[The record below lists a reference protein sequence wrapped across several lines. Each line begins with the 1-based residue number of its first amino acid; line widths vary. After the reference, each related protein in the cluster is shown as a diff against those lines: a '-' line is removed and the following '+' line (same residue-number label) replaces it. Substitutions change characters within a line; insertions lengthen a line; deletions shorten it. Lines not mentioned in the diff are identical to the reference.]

1 MKFTKLV
8 GIALFATM
16 PVAMVQGDETKN
28 TGVILLNPQ
37 PQEKVEQVVE
47 IAGRVLAPGYPVVL
61 VRADQPGCLWW
72 AQERPKK
79 TSQRSFKASA
89 QIGNDNSL
97 DGSRFQIVVLM
108 VPTAE
113 GRELFQPGASFR
125 ELPPDLAR
133 SVETIVVLKKPNGIL
148 GNPKRTLT
156 KLESRPEIEPVDSQ
170 AEQAKLIQSPTE
182 NSQVERA
189 DLVTCSSLDGRKPIV
204 LVRSTQ
210 ANDSWWVQ
218 AASSPVGKNRFV
230 SSARF
235 GNDSTPTGTRFRIV
249 AIYPDAEQSTNLR
262 PGMSIEQLPAGV
274 ARSAEVEVVRINSS
288 QVAMTNAGAE

>member
-16 PVAMVQGDETKN
+16 PVAMVQGDEAKN
-28 TGVILLNPQ
+28 KGVILLNPQ
-37 PQEKVEQVVE
+37 EHEKVEQVVQV
-47 IAGRVLAPGYPVVL
+47 AGRVLAPGYPVVL
-61 VRADQPGCLWW
+61 VRADQPGCRWW

-79 TSQRSFKASA
+79 ISERIFKASA
-89 QIGNDNSL
+89 QIGNGDSI

-113 GRELFQPGASFR
+113 GRELFEPGTSFR

-133 SVETIVVLKKPNGIL
+133 SVETVVILKKPDGIL
-148 GNPKRTLT
+148 GKPKRILT
-156 KLESRPEIEPVDSQ
+156 KLESLPELKQVSS
-170 AEQAKLIQSPTE
+170 ASEQPELIQNPTE

-189 DLVTCSSLDGRKPIV
+189 NLVTCSSLDERKPVI

-218 AASSPVGKNRFV
+218 AASSPDGKNRFV

-249 AIYPDAEQSTNLR
+249 AIYPNAEQAKNLR
-262 PGMSIEQLPAGV
+262 AGMSLEQLPAGV
-274 ARSAEVEVVRINSS
+274 ARSAEVEVVRVNSS
-288 QVAMTNAGAE
+288 QITMTNVDAR

>member
-1 MKFTKLV
+1 MKITMLV

-16 PVAMVQGDETKN
+16 PVAMVQGDEAKN
-28 TGVILLNPQ
+28 TGVILQNPQ
-37 PQEKVEQVVE
+37 PQEKVKHVVE
-47 IAGRVLAPGYPVVL
+47 VAGKVLAPGYPVVL

-72 AQERPKK
+72 AQERPTK
-79 TSQRSFKASA
+79 TSQRSFKVSA
-89 QIGNDNSL
+89 QIGNDDSI

-133 SVETIVVLKKPNGIL
+133 SVETIVVLKKPNGML
-148 GNPKRTLT
+148 GKPKRILT
-156 KLESRPEIEPVDSQ
+156 KLEALPEIKRVGSVAGQPE
-170 AEQAKLIQSPTE
+170 LIQSPTE
-182 NSQVERA
+182 NSHVERA
-189 DLVTCSSLDGRKPIV
+189 DLVTCSSLDDRKPVI

-210 ANDSWWVQ
+210 ANDDWWVQ
-218 AASSPVGKNRFV
+218 AASSPDGKSRFV

-249 AIYPDAEQSTNLR
+249 AIYPDAEQATNLR
-262 PGMSIEQLPAGV
+262 PGMSIEQLPADV

-288 QVAMTNAGAE
+288 QFAKTNANAE

>member
-1 MKFTKLV
+1 MKITKLV

-16 PVAMVQGDETKN
+16 PVAMVQGDETKT

-37 PQEKVEQVVE
+37 PQEKVEHLVE
-47 IAGRVLAPGYPVVL
+47 VTGRVMSPGYPVVL

-72 AQERPKK
+72 AQERPMK

-89 QIGNDNSL
+89 QIGNENSL

-113 GRELFQPGASFR
+113 GRELFEPGASFR
-125 ELPPDLAR
+125 DLPPDLAR
-133 SVETIVVLKKPNGIL
+133 SVETVVVLKKPDGIL
-148 GNPKRTLT
+148 GKPKRTLT
-156 KLESRPEIEPVDSQ
+156 KLESVPEVTPEDSE
-170 AEQAKLIQSPTE
+170 AEHPKLIHSPIE

-218 AASSPVGKNRFV
+218 AACSQVGKNRFV

-235 GNDSTPTGTRFRIV
+235 GNDSTATGTRFQIV
-249 AIYPDAEQSTNLR
+249 AIYPDAAQATNLR
-262 PGMSIEQLPAGV
+262 AGMAIDHLPADV
-274 ARSAEVEVVRINSS
+274 ARSAEVEVVRLNSS
-288 QVAMTNAGAE
+288 QVAMMNVGAE